1 MQSDIESVV
10 VKAIAAQKQLD
21 EGLVGLDTPLEDLGI
36 NSLDAI
42 TIIYE
47 IEEAFD
53 VEIPNDEIEGLS
65 NVRDIIDGVRRL
77 LGEGG

>member
-21 EGLVGLDTPLEDLGI
+21 EGLVGLDTQLEDLGI

-65 NVRDIIDGVRRL
+65 NVRDIVDGVSRL
-77 LGEGG
+77 LGKGG

>member
-21 EGLVGLDTPLEDLGI
+21 EGLVGLDTQLEDLGI

-77 LGEGG
+77 LGEDR